1 MATDLKELG
10 ESLSA
15 QFRNLNGVHPGLW
28 PIVPR
33 VLCAL
38 GVGALVVLA
47 GYFFYWQTQ
56 YEELEQGAAQEQK
69 LRDEYTAK
77 VGQAVN
83 LEELKR
89 QKEQVDKYVVQME
102 KQLPGKAEMAALL
115 SDINQAGTGR
125 GLTFDLFKPNRVDV
139 KEYYAE
145 QPIELRVTG
154 SYHDLGAFAGDL
166 AAMARIVTLNN
177 ISLDTKTK
185 DGKDTGGGQL
195 QLNAIAKTFR
205 YLDAE
210 EADAQRQVRQERDR
224 KKAQEKPGAPK

>member
-1 MATDLKELG
+1 MATDLKQLG

-33 VLCAL
+33 LLCAV
-38 GVGALVVLA
+38 GVAALVVLA
-47 GYFFYWQTQ
+47 GYFGYWQGQ
-56 YEELEQGAAQEQK
+56 YEELELGEQQEVK
-69 LRDEYTAK
+69 LRDEYRMK

-166 AAMARIVTLNN
+166 AGMARIVTLNN
-177 ISLDTKTK
+177 ISLDTKSR
-185 DGKDTGGGQL
+185 DGKELGGGML
-195 QLNAIAKTFR
+195 QLNATAKTFR
-205 YLDAE
+205 YLDPE
-210 EADAQRQVRQERDR
+210 EVAAQRQAAAD
-224 KKAQEKPGAPK
+224 KKKGAKK

>member
-1 MATDLKELG
+1 MATDLKEIG
-10 ESLSA
+10 ESLNA
-15 QFRNLNGVHPGLW
+15 QFRNLNGVPPGLW

-33 VLCAL
+33 VLCAV
-38 GVGALVVLA
+38 GVGSLVVLA
-47 GYFFYWQTQ
+47 GYFGYWQTQ

-69 LRDEYTAK
+69 LRDEYKMK
-77 VGQAVN
+77 VGQAAN
-83 LEELKR
+83 LDELKR

-166 AAMARIVTLNN
+166 SAMARIVTLNN
-177 ISLDTKTK
+177 ISLDTKSK
-185 DGKDTGGGQL
+185 DGKDAGGGML
-195 QLNAIAKTFR
+195 QLNAVAKTFR
-205 YLDAE
+205 YLDPE
-210 EADAQRQVRQERDR
+210 EVAAQRAAAAE
-224 KKAQEKPGAPK
+224 KKKKGAKK

>member
-1 MATDLKELG
+1 MATDLKEIG
-10 ESLSA
+10 ESLNA

-33 VLCAL
+33 VLCAV

-56 YEELEQGAAQEQK
+56 YEELEQGAAQEEK
-69 LRDEYTAK
+69 LRDEYKTK

-83 LEELKR
+83 LDELKR

-125 GLTFDLFKPNRVDV
+125 GLTFDLFKPSRVDV

-145 QPIELRVTG
+145 QPIELRVSG

-185 DGKDTGGGQL
+185 DGKEAGAGQL

-205 YLDAE
+205 YLDPE
-210 EADAQRQVRQERDR
+210 EVAAQRVAAAD
-224 KKAQEKPGAPK
+224 KKKKGAKQ

>member
-1 MATDLKELG
+1 MATDLKQLG

-15 QFRNLNGVHPGLW
+15 QFRNLNGLHPGLW

-38 GVGALVVLA
+38 GVAVLAVLA
-47 GYFFYWQTQ
+47 GYFLYWQGQ
-56 YEELEQGAAQEQK
+56 YERLQEGEQK
-69 LRDEYTAK
+69 EAKLRTEFTSK

-83 LEELKR
+83 LDELRR

-115 SDINQAGTGR
+115 SDINNAGTGR
-125 GLTFDLFKPNRVDV
+125 GLSFELFKPNRVDV

-145 QPIELRVTG
+145 QPIELRVNG

-166 AAMARIVTLNN
+166 AGMARIVTLNN
-177 ISLDTKTK
+177 ISLDTRGRDNKELPAGT
-185 DGKDTGGGQL
+185 L
-195 QLNAIAKTFR
+195 QLNATAKTFR
-205 YLDAE
+205 YLDPEEVAE
-210 EADAQRQVRQERDR
+210 QRKAVAD
-224 KKAQEKPGAPK
+224 KKKKDKKGGKK

>member
-10 ESLSA
+10 ESLNA

-33 VLCAL
+33 VLCAV
-38 GVGALVVLA
+38 GVGAAVVLA
-47 GYFFYWQTQ
+47 GYFGYWQGQ
-56 YEELEQGAAQEQK
+56 YEALEQGAAEEQK
-69 LRDEYTAK
+69 LRDEYKMK

-89 QKEQVDKYVVQME
+89 QKEQVDKYVVLME

-145 QPIELRVTG
+145 QPIELRVSG

-166 AAMARIVTLNN
+166 AGMARIVTLNN
-177 ISLDTKTK
+177 IALDTKGK
-185 DGKDTGGGQL
+185 DGKEGGGQL

-205 YLDAE
+205 YLDPE
-210 EADAQRQVRQERDR
+210 EVAAQRAAAAE
-224 KKAQEKPGAPK
+224 KKKKGAKK

>member
-10 ESLSA
+10 ESLNA

-33 VLCAL
+33 VLCAV
-38 GVGALVVLA
+38 GVGVLVVLA
-47 GYFFYWQTQ
+47 GYFGYWQGQ
-56 YEELEQGAAQEQK
+56 YEELEAGAAQEQK
-69 LRDEYTAK
+69 LRDEYKSK
-77 VGQAVN
+77 VGQAAN

-89 QKEQVDKYVVQME
+89 QKEQVDKYVVMME

-125 GLTFDLFKPNRVDV
+125 GLTFDLFKPRRVDV

-154 SYHDLGAFAGDL
+154 SYHDLGAFAGEL

-177 ISLDTKTK
+177 IALDTKTK
-185 DGKDTGGGQL
+185 DGKDGGGQL

-205 YLDAE
+205 YLDPE
-210 EADAQRQVRQERDR
+210 EVAAQRAAAAE
-224 KKAQEKPGAPK
+224 KKKKGGKK

>member
-33 VLCAL
+33 VLCAV
-38 GVGALVVLA
+38 GVGAAVVLA
-47 GYFFYWQTQ
+47 GYFGYWQGQ
-56 YEELEQGAAQEQK
+56 YEALEQGAAEEQK
-69 LRDEYTAK
+69 LRDEYKMK

-89 QKEQVDKYVVQME
+89 QKEQVDKYVVLME

-145 QPIELRVTG
+145 QPIELRVSG

-166 AAMARIVTLNN
+166 AGMARIVTLNN
-177 ISLDTKTK
+177 IALDTKGK
-185 DGKDTGGGQL
+185 DGKEGGGQL

-205 YLDAE
+205 YLDPE
-210 EADAQRQVRQERDR
+210 EVAAQRAAAAE
-224 KKAQEKPGAPK
+224 KKKKGAKK

>member
-1 MATDLKELG
+1 MATDLKQLG

-33 VLCAL
+33 LLCAL
-38 GVGALVVLA
+38 GVAALVVLA
-47 GYFFYWQTQ
+47 GYFGYWQGQ
-56 YEELEQGAAQEQK
+56 YEELELGAQQELK
-69 LRDEYTAK
+69 LRDEYRLK

-166 AAMARIVTLNN
+166 AGMARIVTLNN
-177 ISLDTKTK
+177 ISLDTKAK
-185 DGKDTGGGQL
+185 DGKELGGGML
-195 QLNAIAKTFR
+195 QLAATAKTFR
-205 YLDAE
+205 YLDPEEVAE
-210 EADAQRQVRQERDR
+210 QRKIAAD
-224 KKAQEKPGAPK
+224 KKKKDKKGAKK

>member
-56 YEELEQGAAQEQK
+56 YEELEAGAAQEQK

-125 GLTFDLFKPNRVDV
+125 GLTFDLFKPSRVDV

-177 ISLDTKTK
+177 ISLDSKTK
-185 DGKDTGGGQL
+185 DGKDAGGGQL

-205 YLDAE
+205 YLDPE
-210 EADAQRQVRQERDR
+210 EVAAQRSAAAE
-224 KKAQEKPGAPK
+224 KKKKGAKK

>member
-33 VLCAL
+33 VLCAV

-56 YEELEQGAAQEQK
+56 YEELEAGAAQEQK
-69 LRDEYTAK
+69 LRDEYTSK

-125 GLTFDLFKPNRVDV
+125 GLTFDLFKPSRVDV

-177 ISLDTKTK
+177 ISLDSKTK

-205 YLDAE
+205 YLDPE
-210 EADAQRQVRQERDR
+210 EVAAQRTAAAA
-224 KKAQEKPGAPK
+224 KKKGAKK